1 MTSHAPA
8 ATRRTFAAVL
18 AVAAAVLVPT
28 LAVSEQQ
35 EDGGGIVFRSAV
47 DDEPLDVSTF
57 IDKPDTPALAAFI
70 RTGRNP
76 YVGNAEAKLAG
87 KDRYEQWCQQCHLA
101 DASGRMGPSLVDEV
115 YNYKRSATDVGMFEI
130 IYGGAAGAMQPFNE
144 RLTPDEILRV
154 MAYVRSLK
162 R

>member
-1 MTSHAPA
+1 MTSHALA
-8 ATRRTFAAVL
+8 ATRRTFAGALVF
-18 AVAAAVLVPT
+18 AATALVPT
-28 LAVSEQQ
+28 LAATEQH
-35 EDGGGIVFRSAV
+35 DGAATIVFRSAV

-57 IDKPDTPALAAFI
+57 VDKPETPELAEFI

-76 YVGNAEAKLAG
+76 YVGNAEAALVG
-87 KDRYEQWCQQCHLA
+87 RERFEQWCQQCHLA

-115 YNYKRSATDVGMFEI
+115 YNHKRSATDVGLFEI

-144 RLTPDEILRV
+144 RLSPDEILRV